1 MTDKNKWEVC
11 CFLDTE
17 VLIEENRRKTV
28 ESPVHPAAVL
38 DVISYSISLNKF
50 IIEESCAS

>member
-1 MTDKNKWEVC
+1 MTDKNEWEAC